1 MIAVVAVVATLVA
14 EGLVFAIVAELFAVG
29 YSGENAHA
37 VGWWAFALVA
47 LAGYYLPRFAAGFE
61 MPARRAY
68 ALTAGGGL
76 LLIYLL
82 LRIEVAGDVAIWEF
96 GWVADF
102 VRDASETLESGARGL
117 FGGLLLLGAWA
128 RGSFR
133 SDEELEME
141 TVAKALALPFLIV
154 IVVVIFGAPS
164 DRVGEIGRVAAGFF
178 AVSVVALASSQLA
191 LSGTTIGEIRSGGI
205 TAVLLGGTALVAVVG
220 FLLFGVLAGLLGPTV
235 GPIISGVVE
244 TTLTILLTPLAWV
257 LSELFERLFQGE
269 NPFANLVENTRLTA
283 DEAGD
288 PNAGEPSVIER
299 GSLYGMRILA
309 LIALAAGV
317 AAIAVV
323 FVRLRRRYQ
332 QSKVADGVD
341 GSAGS
346 AGGDLKN
353 FLRSFLPGRREQVH
367 LTANSEATLLY
378 IEVLEQAAREGHP
391 RDDGDTA
398 REFAPV
404 LQETYHAGPVVD
416 DITAA
421 FEEARYGGREPD
433 PRTIAALRDRWR
445 QVR

>member
-1 MIAVVAVVATLVA
+1 MIAVVAIVTTLLA
-14 EGLVFAIVAELFAVG
+14 EGLMFAIVAELFAAG

-37 VGWWAFALVA
+37 ISWWAFGIVV
-47 LAGYYLPRFAAGFE
+47 LAGYYVPRLVAGFD
-61 MPARRAY
+61 MPPGRAY
-68 ALTAGGGL
+68 AVAAGIGL
-76 LLIYLL
+76 LGIYLL
-82 LRIEVAGDVAIWEF
+82 LRIQVAGDVAVWDF

-102 VRDASETLESGARGL
+102 VRDASETLERGARGL

-154 IVVVIFGAPS
+154 IVVVIFGAPT

-178 AVSVVALASSQLA
+178 AVAVIALASSQLS
-191 LSGTTIGEIRSGGI
+191 LSGTTMGELRSGGI
-205 TAVLLGGTALVAVVG
+205 TAVLLGGTAVVAVVG
-220 FLLFGVLAGLLGPTV
+220 FVAFGIVAAAIGPTV

-244 TTLTILLTPLAWV
+244 WTLTILLTPLAWA
-257 LSELFERLFQGE
+257 LSELFERLFQGD
-269 NPFANLVENTRLTA
+269 NPFADLVDNTRLQA
-283 DEAGD
+283 DQAGD

-299 GSLYGMRILA
+299 GGLYGMRILA
-309 LIALAAGV
+309 LLLLAALV
-317 AAIAVV
+317 TAFAVV

-332 QSKVADGVD
+332 QAKLVDGAS

-346 AGGDLKN
+346 AGSDLRN
-353 FLRSFLPGRREQVH
+353 FLRSFLPGRREQQQ
-367 LTANSEATLLY
+367 LRGDSEATLLY
-378 IEVLEQAAREGHP
+378 IEVLERAAREGHP
-391 RDDGDTA
+391 RDEGDTA

-416 DITAA
+416 EITAA

-433 PRTIAALRDRWR
+433 SRTIAELRERWH